1 MMQPPPTLDEQM
13 AGAPPALGLPPGML
27 AEAPQPLDTP
37 PVQMPA
43 AAPLTLPPGMLD
55 QPQAS
60 ALLQAPPGMTA
71 APAQVAAE
79 PSPSALPEQVAE
91 PERDVLAG
99 IDVNDPIAL
108 ATKQAE
114 VTRDV
119 MRANLAES
127 KRLDVAVKE
136 EAEKQERRL
145 AERAEREERARERV
159 AQQNVEIQAALK
171 AGPEGTWRDVAQTG
185 TMALFAVLGAAFDR
199 SGRLQEDLPQTLN
212 AIMQQ
217 GQERVQGAFAR
228 QLQALQ
234 VGREQAGDELDAAM
248 DDERRIEAAGAAART
263 ALIEESMRQMDLAV
277 QQGKVDLAT
286 LEAAGIPAQMEAQL
300 TEAQAKQ
307 RALMLEEQRKAEKE
321 ALAARKTEEEIA
333 ASRANRARQWAA
345 LDLDRQRLALDKDRS
360 QALKEQDRL
369 ENEKKKLD
377 ILREQGVITDKE
389 RARSVPLPGGGV
401 LKANSAEQARDFSS
415 QVASAEIL
423 GGLMDQ
429 IAVALETGDR
439 DFWGGK
445 KGQELLAKWGA
456 AKLATKDAEQLGAI
470 QGADEALIENL
481 IGKDPTSIS
490 VGNLRTQA
498 PRIRE
503 ARRILE
509 EKVNARARSI
519 STDWAGQKQRV
530 ELPRY
535 EAPKE
540 ATASA
545 DDVQNRL
552 ALKPGQATGS
562 VPKLDAQDVTSYVQ
576 QLRADIDRQQS
587 AGKLTDRVT
596 GKPVDKKGVVI
607 EQAYRLVDTV
617 KANRRTVAEI
627 DREVA
632 SLQRPGLPAG
642 EIARMG
648 KLVQAQ
654 RNLEATNARIAVELE
669 RERKFLK
676 DRAERSD
683 ATVADKAALEAV
695 EAVIG
700 QYGKQ
705 SKGRDELKARG
716 EAR

>member
-1 MMQPPPTLDEQM
+1 MQPPPTLDEQM

-27 AEAPQPLDTP
+27 AQAPQPLGP
-37 PVQMPA
+37 PPAQLPA
-43 AAPLTLPPGMLD
+43 AGPLTLPPGMLD

-60 ALLQAPPGMTA
+60 ALLQAPPGMAA
-71 APAQVAAE
+71 APAQVAPE
-79 PSPSALPEQVAE
+79 PQSAMLPEQVAT

-99 IDVNDPIAL
+99 IDPNDAIAL
-108 ATKQAE
+108 ATRSAE
-114 VTRDV
+114 VSRDV
-119 MRANLAES
+119 QRANLAEAQ
-127 KRLDVAVKE
+127 RLDVAVRE

-159 AQQNVEIQAALK
+159 AQQNAEVQAALR
-171 AGPEGTWRDVAQTG
+171 AGPEGTWRDVARTG
-185 TMALFAVLGAAFDR
+185 TEALFAVLGAAFDR
-199 SGRLQEDLPQTLN
+199 SGMLQQALPQTLN
-212 AIMQQ
+212 GIMQQ
-217 GQERVQGAFAR
+217 GQERVQSAFAR

-286 LEAAGIPAQMEAQL
+286 LEAAGIPAQMTAQL

-307 RALMLEEQRKAEKE
+307 RALQMEEQRKAEKE
-321 ALAARKTEEEIA
+321 ALAAAKTREEIA
-333 ASRANRARQWAA
+333 SSRASRARQWAE
-345 LDLDRQRLALDKDRS
+345 LDLSRQRLALDTDRS
-360 QALKEQDRL
+360 TTLKEQDRL
-369 ENEKKKLD
+369 DVEKKKLD
-377 ILREQGVITDKE
+377 IAKEQGLIDDRDLAK
-389 RARSVPLPGGGV
+389 AVPLPGGAI

-439 DFWGGK
+439 DYWGGK
-445 KGQELLAKWGA
+445 EGQELLAKWGA

-509 EKVNARARSI
+509 DKVNARARSI

-535 EAPKE
+535 EATAE

-545 DDVQNRL
+545 DEVQNRL
-552 ALKPGQATGS
+552 ALKPGKATGS
-562 VPKLDAQDVTSYVQ
+562 VPKLDAKEVSSYVQ
-576 QLRADIDRQQS
+576 QLRADIDRQQT

-596 GKPVDKKGVVI
+596 GQPVDKKGVVI
-607 EQAYRLVDTV
+607 EQAYRLVETV
-617 KANRRTVAEI
+617 KANRRTAAEI

-632 SLQRPGLPAG
+632 SLKRPGLPAG
-642 EIARMG
+642 EIDRMG

-700 QYGKQ
+700 QYGKR
-705 SKGRDELKARG
+705 SKGREILKARG
-716 EAR
+716 ESAD